1 MAARCPGRAGTRTV
15 IDEDQGTIGGAL
27 HAHNRPEIRP
37 GTAVITPDWK
47 GPLGEAFD
55 QALAYLDGLPE
66 RSLAPSATPDDLHA
80 ALGGPLP
87 DEPADPR
94 TVVAE
99 LARRSDAGVMP
110 SGSGRYF
117 GFVIGGALPA
127 ALAADWL
134 ASTWDQNAGLYAAG
148 PAAAVVEDVAGR
160 WLTDVLGLPTH
171 ASVGFTTGAQMAT
184 FTGLAVGLR
193 VVLGRAGWDVAADG
207 LWGAPKVRVLAGE
220 NRHGTVDRALRFL
233 GVGAGALVPVPTEG
247 SGRMRV
253 DALQEAL
260 DADPGPVIVCA
271 QAGDVNTGA
280 IDPLGDVCAVAHE
293 RGAWVHVDGAFGLW
307 AAASP
312 RLRPLVAGVEQADS
326 WATDG
331 HKWLN
336 VPYDSGIVLCA
347 HPQEH
352 RAAMTAHAAYLTPG
366 GDGRRDGIDWVPD
379 HSRRARGFAVY
390 AALRSLGRR
399 GVAEL
404 VERSCDHAQRFA
416 RQLADADGVEVI
428 ADVVLNQVL
437 VRLRGTD
444 ADPDGPT
451 QRWVR
456 RVQAEG
462 TAFMSGT
469 TWHGRA
475 ALRISVSNWST
486 DAGDVDAAVAALLRC
501 ARA

>member
-1 MAARCPGRAGTRTV
+1 MIAS
-15 IDEDQGTIGGAL
+15 
-27 HAHNRPEIRP
+27 
-37 GTAVITPDWK
+37 DWK
-47 GPLGEAFD
+47 GPLGEAFE
-55 QALAYLDGLPE
+55 QALAYLEHLPQ
-66 RSLAPSATPDDLHA
+66 RPLATEATADDLRG
-80 ALGGPLP
+80 ALGGRLP
-87 DEPADPR
+87 DDPTDPV

-99 LARRSDAGVMP
+99 LARRSDPGIMP

-148 PAAAVVEDVAGR
+148 PAAAVVEEVTAG
-160 WLTDVLGLPTH
+160 WLTDVLGLPSS

-193 VVLGRAGWDVAADG
+193 VVLGRAGWHVAADG
-207 LWGAPKVRVLAGE
+207 LWGAPRVRVLAGE

-233 GVGAGALVPVPTEG
+233 GLGTASIVPVATEG

-253 DALQEAL
+253 DALREAL
-260 DADPGPVIVCA
+260 DAHPGPVIVCA

-280 IDPLGDVCAVAHE
+280 IDPIGEICDVAHK

-312 RLRPLVAGVEQADS
+312 RLRPLVAGIDQADS

-336 VPYDSGIVLCA
+336 VPYDSGIVVCA
-347 HPQEH
+347 HPGEH
-352 RAAMTAHAAYLTPG
+352 RAAMTAHAAYLTNG
-366 GDGRRDGIDWVPD
+366 GDGRRDGLDWVPD
-379 HSRRARGFAVY
+379 HSRRARAFAVH

-404 VERSCDHAQRFA
+404 VERSCELAQRFA
-416 RQLADADGVEVI
+416 RQLADADGVEVL

-437 VRLRGTD
+437 VRLQGPD

-451 QRWVR
+451 QRWVQ

-462 TAFMSGT
+462 TAWMSGT

-475 ALRISVSNWST
+475 AMRISVSNWST
-486 DAGDVDAAVAALLRC
+486 DAGDVDATVAALLRC
-501 ARA
+501 ARD